1 MLVQLY
7 WFLHQQ
13 MADSI
18 PCVCVPFGKSQVTSG
33 LASVLSE
40 QMGVQV
46 RYRLQQ
52 KDRGK
57 IGRSVPEAGKE
68 GEREL
73 EIERAKPKKV

>member
-1 MLVQLY
+1 
-7 WFLHQQ
+7 
-13 MADSI
+13 MAYSF

-46 RYRLQQ
+46 CYRLQQ
-52 KDRGK
+52 KDRGM
-57 IGRSVPEAGKE
+57 IGRSVPKAGKE

-73 EIERAKPKKV
+73 EIEKAKSKKV

>member
-52 KDRGK
+52 KRQGDDREECTR
-57 IGRSVPEAGKE
+57 GRE
-68 GEREL
+68 GR
-73 EIERAKPKKV
+73 